1 MASEGELR
9 TRAAPAFRNLTTWKL
24 AKEVAV
30 EIYVLTAKGPIAR
43 DFGLRDQ
50 LRAAAVSIPSNIAE
64 GDERGSNR
72 DCVRFFHIAKGSVAE
87 LRTQL
92 EIAREVSLLDQA
104 TYDALEAKLDRLARM
119 LGSLIKARSTIDP

>member
-1 MASEGELR
+1 M
-9 TRAAPAFRNLTTWKL
+9 
-24 AKEVAV
+24 

-104 TYDALEAKLDRLARM
+104 IATGASAGEATIGPEIVREM
-119 LGSLIKARSTIDP
+119 IGSASCFGGGAIS

>member
-1 MASEGELR
+1 MASEGEST

>member
-1 MASEGELR
+1 M
-9 TRAAPAFRNLTTWKL
+9 
-24 AKEVAV
+24 

-50 LRAAAVSIPSNIAE
+50 LRAAAVSVPSNIAE